1 MILARSVLFTALMFL
16 SVIYYASLVVLMSW
30 RGSEFVYR
38 YAVGWARF
46 NLRTL
51 RTLCGLDYAVE
62 GAEHIPAEHC
72 ILYWKH
78 QSVFEIMA
86 SAVIFPRQTWVA
98 KRELLWI
105 PFFGWGFARLRP
117 IAINR
122 GAGRTAVRQVIG
134 QGAERL
140 EEGLSVV
147 IFPEGTRVLPGQTRR
162 YGVSGAALACRAGRP
177 ILPVAHNAG
186 DFWPR
191 RGWLKR
197 PGTIRIVIGPPIH
210 PDGRAP
216 ADLTEEA
223 RRWIEAEMARISPAH
238 AKAANLG

>member
-1 MILARSVLFTALMFL
+1 MILARSILFTALMFL
-16 SVIYYASLVVLMSW
+16 SVIYYASAVVIMSW
-30 RGSEFVYR
+30 RGPAFVYR

-46 NLRTL
+46 NLWSL
-51 RTLCGLDYAVE
+51 RTVCGLDYTVE
-62 GAEHIPAEHC
+62 GTGNIPEEHC
-72 ILYWKH
+72 ILFWKH

-86 SAVIFPRQTWVA
+86 SAVIFGRQTWVA

-105 PFFGWGFARLRP
+105 PFFGWGFALLKP

-122 GAGRTAVRQVIG
+122 GAGRTAVRQVIS

-140 EEGLSVV
+140 REGLSVV

-162 YGVSGAALACRAGRP
+162 YGVSGAALACRSGRP
-177 ILPVAHNAG
+177 LLPVAHNAG

-197 PGTIRIVIGPPIH
+197 PGTIRIVIGPPVY
-210 PDGRAP
+210 PEGRQP
-216 ADLTEEA
+216 AEVTEQA
-223 RRWIEAEMARISPAH
+223 RAWIETEMAQISPAH
-238 AKAANLG
+238 RKAA